1 MISQFN
7 NIKNFFTIIHSNSL
21 HNYYYFPFLYI
32 FNFLFEIINIGLII
46 PFIQIIINEDSHM
59 RFVNFF
65 NDKDITQFL
74 SSKNNL
80 IFLFA
85 CLLLL
90 ANLFKASFLTFYSLK
105 LRLFLAK
112 TRSILSVNIYERY
125 LNRDYIHHVDNNSSK
140 LLVNITEIGIFILI
154 TESTLVLIGETI
166 IFIGFVIFLLFYNP
180 QVTLITIFL
189 IIISSFIFYQLISKK
204 NKYWGQIRKNNNYQ
218 MLNCVKEGIG
228 AIKELKILGR
238 IDDSVDRVKRLSK
251 LTAQSD
257 YKQGFYVSLTRI
269 WFELLGISGL
279 CALIMFMIFQDKDL
293 KEIIIVL
300 TLFLLVFYRLIPSVS
315 RILNAIQNLTYHRS
329 VINSVYSDLQFNNT
343 KYNFLVKENLLSKNI
358 IFNNNISLKNI
369 YYKYRDQNKILFN
382 GLNFEFKKG
391 KFYGIYGNS
400 GVGKSSLLNIILGLI
415 KPDQGQVLVDDVD
428 ININIPSW
436 NKIISYVPQDIYLN
450 DESIIENIALGV
462 PKNNINHELIKN
474 SIILSGLDSFIN
486 NLPDGINSR
495 VGELGDK
502 ISGGQKQRIGIARAL
517 YNENSQLLILDEAT
531 NALDSKAEKEILS
544 SIYLAKKNK
553 TIIFISHKFNIG
565 LDFIELYELINFSL
579 KKKI

>member
-7 NIKNFFTIIHSNSL
+7 NIKNFFTIINSNSL

-46 PFIQIIINEDSHM
+46 PFIQIIINEDSHI

-154 TESTLVLIGETI
+154 TESTLVLIGESI

-279 CALIMFMIFQDKDL
+279 CALIMFMIFQEKDL

-343 KYNFLVKENLLSKNI
+343 KCNFSVKNNLLSKNI

-486 NLPDGINSR
+486 NLPEGINSR

-517 YNENSQLLILDEAT
+517 YNDNSQLLILDEAT

-565 LDFIELYELINFSL
+565 LDFIELYELINFGL

>member
-46 PFIQIIINEDSHM
+46 PFIQIIINEDSHI

-154 TESTLVLIGETI
+154 TESTLVLIGESI
-166 IFIGFVIFLLFYNP
+166 IFIGFVVFLLFYNP

-279 CALIMFMIFQDKDL
+279 CALIMFMIFQEKDL

-343 KYNFLVKENLLSKNI
+343 KCNFSVKKNLLSKNI

-462 PKNNINHELIKN
+462 PKNNINHE
-474 SIILSGLDSFIN
+474 
-486 NLPDGINSR
+486 
-495 VGELGDK
+495 
-502 ISGGQKQRIGIARAL
+502 
-517 YNENSQLLILDEAT
+517 
-531 NALDSKAEKEILS
+531 
-544 SIYLAKKNK
+544 
-553 TIIFISHKFNIG
+553 
-565 LDFIELYELINFSL
+565 
-579 KKKI
+579 

>member
-46 PFIQIIINEDSHM
+46 PFIQIIINEDSHI

-154 TESTLVLIGETI
+154 TESTLVLIGESI
-166 IFIGFVIFLLFYNP
+166 IFIGFVVFLLFYNP

-279 CALIMFMIFQDKDL
+279 CALIMFMIFQEKDL

-343 KYNFLVKENLLSKNI
+343 KCNFSVKNNLLSKNI

-462 PKNNINHELIKN
+462 PKNNINPELIKN

-486 NLPDGINSR
+486 NLPEGINSR

-565 LDFIELYELINFSL
+565 LDFIELYELINFGL

>member
-46 PFIQIIINEDSHM
+46 PFIQIIINEDSHI

-154 TESTLVLIGETI
+154 TESTLVLIGESI
-166 IFIGFVIFLLFYNP
+166 IFIGFVVFLLFYNP

-279 CALIMFMIFQDKDL
+279 CALIMFMIFQEKDL

-343 KYNFLVKENLLSKNI
+343 KCNFSVKKNLLSKNI

-531 NALDSKAEKEILS
+531 NALDSKSEKEILS
-544 SIYLAKKNK
+544 SIYLTKKNK